1 MMPTSSLARPRHSK
15 NELGRFLRSRREG
28 IKPETL
34 GLPAGGRRRTP
45 GLRRDEVAERAGI
58 SVDWYIRLEQGRPV
72 NPSRQTVEAIA
83 AALHLDPVETHH
95 LHALTGMAPPPG
107 EADGTVPSGVGRM
120 IACLNQPAYVTS
132 RLGDVLDWNGPAD
145 EIFSFSAVPAP
156 DRNVLAGMFLR
167 PAARKLFGQG
177 WEAEARRMI
186 AEFRPVHDVN
196 AADPRFRLL
205 ASRLKTESADF
216 ARWWD
221 LHDIKKGGAGQ
232 KTLSLPDGRQAKF
245 EYVALQVLENPAL
258 KVAIYY
264 SA

>member
-1 MMPTSSLARPRHSK
+1 M
-15 NELGRFLRSRREG
+15 
-28 IKPETL
+28 
-34 GLPAGGRRRTP
+34 
-45 GLRRDEVAERAGI
+45 
-58 SVDWYIRLEQGRPV
+58 
-72 NPSRQTVEAIA
+72 
-83 AALHLDPVETHH
+83 ETHPP
-95 LHALTGMAPPPG
+95 HALTGMAPPPG